1 MTLKEIVTLVI
12 SSVVIVAGI
21 VFAIKLGELYKNAS
35 ETLEKTNEIVDTVH
49 KRLPDIENVLNIV
62 AKLPS
67 VDPPSP
73 KK

>member
-1 MTLKEIVTLVI
+1 M
-12 SSVVIVAGI
+12 
-21 VFAIKLGELYKNAS
+21 GELYKNAS

-67 VDPPSP
+67 VAPPSP